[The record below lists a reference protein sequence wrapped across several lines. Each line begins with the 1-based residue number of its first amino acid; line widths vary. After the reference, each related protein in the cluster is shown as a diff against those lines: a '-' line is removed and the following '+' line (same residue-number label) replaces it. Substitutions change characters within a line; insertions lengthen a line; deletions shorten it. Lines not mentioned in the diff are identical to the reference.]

1 MIQVNRLSKFFEPS
15 GGWLSRRRGVRGVV
29 RKAVDDVS
37 FECRPGRIFCLLGPN
52 GAGKTTTLRMI
63 ATMLKPSTGSII
75 VDGLDAAAHPR
86 EVRRRLGIL
95 TGATSLYDR
104 LTADETATYYGR
116 LHGLDDKTIARRRDV
131 LYDLFDMHGYASV
144 RVGEMSTGMRQKVSI
159 VRTMIHNPR
168 VVIFDEV
175 TSGLDVIAARSIVD
189 LVHRCRKAGKTVI
202 FSTHRM
208 DEVSMLADDL
218 GVMHNGRLR
227 YAGPFESFAQQ
238 RNPRYIE
245 AAFMNLVQTA

>member
-1 MIQVNRLSKFFEPS
+1 MIQVNRLSKFFEPT
-15 GGWLSRRRGVRGVV
+15 GGWPFRRQGVRGLV
-29 RKAVDDVS
+29 RKAVEDVS

-63 ATMLKPSTGSII
+63 ATMLRPTSGTIF
-75 VDGLDAAAHPR
+75 VDGIDVTANPR
-86 EVRRRLGIL
+86 EVRRRVGIL

-131 LYDLFDMHGYASV
+131 LYELFDMHGYASV
-144 RVGEMSTGMRQKVSI
+144 RVGELSTGMRQKVSI
-159 VRTMIHNPR
+159 VRAMIHNPR

-189 LVHRCRKAGKTVI
+189 LVHKCREAGKTVI

-218 GVMHNGRLR
+218 GVMHDGRIR
-227 YAGPFESFAQQ
+227 FAGPFESFARQ
-238 RNPRYIE
+238 RNPRFVE
-245 AAFMNLVQTA
+245 AAFINMVQPA